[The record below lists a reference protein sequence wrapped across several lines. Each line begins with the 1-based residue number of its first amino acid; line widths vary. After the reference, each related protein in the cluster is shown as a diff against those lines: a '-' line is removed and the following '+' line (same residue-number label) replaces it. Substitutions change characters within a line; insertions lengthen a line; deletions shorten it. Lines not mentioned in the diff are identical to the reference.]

1 MKNSLGRDEIYQL
14 LPGPRAGSSLLSH
27 TENVELL
34 WDGCLSWAA
43 HGERGFSFPGL
54 CQSAGGVSVNQASAV
69 LSSCRCFSRLLHL
82 PPALGAHGHR
92 GGAGPSCLTGVQSF
106 VSFIISSQRACDG
119 GRGGKTVINC
129 LWFHPLHSQEKFRD
143 QC

>member
-43 HGERGFSFPGL
+43 HGGRGFSFPRL
-54 CQSAGGVSVNQASAV
+54 CQSAGGVSVNPAPAV